1 MSAVVYP
8 FDPSA
13 ASTTVASVDPRAL
26 WKSTPSGDKPP
37 KVGTTRTF
45 FNIPQDKTTTIT
57 SLGDK
62 FSQKKG
68 DERTE
73 LVRKSIGAGIKEL
86 KNYDGVNEVSVEASS
101 DPHAAGILSA
111 VWACSIVGWLPVT
124 SRCCL
129 PGAI

>member
-68 DERTE
+68 DERSE

-111 VWACSIVGWLPVT
+111 V
-124 SRCCL
+124 
-129 PGAI
+129 